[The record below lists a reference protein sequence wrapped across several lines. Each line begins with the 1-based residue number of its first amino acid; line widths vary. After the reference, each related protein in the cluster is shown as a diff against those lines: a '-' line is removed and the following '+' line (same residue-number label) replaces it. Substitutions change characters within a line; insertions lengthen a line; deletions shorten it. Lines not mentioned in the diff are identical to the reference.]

1 MKHNMLGASIIF
13 ALLLSGCKNTEYK
26 AADQT
31 TGAAVTEMAAI
42 EATVT
47 EFATE
52 IAAADAGIRKESEAG
67 AEVKMEILIGDKTY
81 AVSLEENETAKELA
95 ARLPMEFTME
105 ELHGNEKYYYL
116 PESLPAA
123 AEAIGTIQ
131 TGDLM
136 LFGSDCLVLFY
147 EDFETT
153 YTYTR
158 IGRLENPSGL
168 AETLGSGSV
177 TVTFKR

>member
-1 MKHNMLGASIIF
+1 MKHNMLGVSMILV
-13 ALLLSGCKNTEYK
+13 LLLSGCGNTEYK
-26 AADQT
+26 AAEQT
-31 TGAAVTEMAAI
+31 AGTAVTEMA
-42 EATVT
+42 VT
-47 EFATE
+47 EAVATE
-52 IAAADAGIRKESEAG
+52 TAAAEAGIRKESEAG
-67 AEVKMEILIGDKTY
+67 AEMTMEIVIGDKTY
-81 AVSLEENETAKELA
+81 AVSLEENETAKELV
-95 ARLPMEFTME
+95 ARLPMELTMK

-123 AEAIGTIQ
+123 AEAIETIHA
-131 TGDLM
+131 GDLM